1 MAELR
6 TEEEQIEAIKS
17 WWKENG
23 KSLVIMIAIAV
34 AAVYGFKAWQKQQ
47 LEASENASA
56 MYQQLI
62 AVVEPIENADKAENL
77 ATAKHLSANL
87 KNDFSDTQ
95 YAKFA
100 ALLMAKVAVNAEDL
114 TTAEQELNWLLAA
127 EPSPLV
133 KSIAMI
139 RKAQILAELQKYQEA
154 LVLVKSVDLAA
165 LIVQAA
171 ELEGDIHLAMGN
183 KDEARNAYKKALTA
197 MPANASEDLI
207 SLKLNDL
214 TEEES

>member
-1 MAELR
+1 
-6 TEEEQIEAIKS
+6 
-17 WWKENG
+17 
-23 KSLVIMIAIAV
+23 
-34 AAVYGFKAWQKQQ
+34 
-47 LEASENASA
+47 
-56 MYQQLI
+56 
-62 AVVEPIENADKAENL
+62 
-77 ATAKHLSANL
+77 
-87 KNDFSDTQ
+87 
-95 YAKFA
+95 
-100 ALLMAKVAVNAEDL
+100 MAKVAVNAEDL

>member
-1 MAELR
+1 VAELR